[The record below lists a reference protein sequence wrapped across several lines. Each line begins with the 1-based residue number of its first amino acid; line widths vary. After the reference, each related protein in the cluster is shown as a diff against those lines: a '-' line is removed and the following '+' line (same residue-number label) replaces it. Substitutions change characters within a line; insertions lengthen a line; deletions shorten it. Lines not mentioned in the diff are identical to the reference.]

1 MRLACLQRSATMCS
15 PTLADRPCRPL
26 LVNFFGWFLIGLIVA
41 AVLPAWA
48 DTCSYTYSCGG
59 SSQCASLMGG
69 SSGTKSDSGPSV
81 NMDMCE
87 RGRLASIPGGSS
99 HCVCTSGNSSSASTG
114 GAMISN
120 TGNFKQDTLTNAVNL
135 MIVSNTKNP
144 IMSSFMQGAATG
156 FISSMFA
163 NNAEAQRQQQLMAQA
178 ILQRRQEQERQRRI
192 AEQQR
197 LDAMFARL
205 NSALKLEGVPFN
217 LSLKGMNSSS
227 PESLQLKGMGSS
239 GPDDL
244 KLKIADSTPTSY
256 GLKGLPGMYVGGPA
270 GGDSASSNASGNAP
284 GGAARPDTAAAA
296 PNPNLVSGPGT
307 GTTGPGIP
315 GLPGIYLDGVQPSQA
330 PQLAQAAQ
338 TLNGPERDAAQ
349 DAALQ
354 AAQKNATL
362 AAPSE
367 DPKVQNYQQSSQE
380 YQQALAANNTASQD
394 YQTAQTHVES
404 DRSAIEVART
414 QLNAIAPSVEQQK
427 AFDQMLA
434 ASKTDEEASM
444 LARQNFDST
453 AVHLSASRDRA
464 AAALAQTAA
473 PAPNLSPAP
482 TQTAASLSSSTVDL
496 THASQPVTAPLLRPA
511 TPRGGPITAPP
522 APVAAPVI
530 KKPIDIDACL
540 AAATHSS
547 APSATRPTVEQLRK
561 QLDVARET
569 LARLLET
576 HQRENE
582 NRAEWSKE
590 MKKGGIDIGYQAFD
604 LTAKFVLGHYA
615 ENAKEEAE
623 WAEKG
628 FQRTQDALKT
638 ETNLARQSSLEA
650 EIAAYQQEGARASHA
665 HELLEGAEQGTDQ
678 GGKLRDFRGLLND
691 NGGSYKEDNP
701 IAKAEK
707 GDLMPALDGFKQIVK
722 ITLSDKGVQETLAS
736 WVKHAEY
743 VPLIDRTVTIGGALI
758 DTGYDLT
765 VEYLGFYQLQQADQ
779 NSELFYRGA
788 APLQKKIQTTVGQL
802 KCFQ

>member
-1 MRLACLQRSATMCS
+1 MSVAFHDA
-15 PTLADRPCRPL
+15 A
-26 LVNFFGWFLIGLIVA
+26 IVA
-41 AVLPAWA
+41 TPNRVPGPRSVLRVLIIAGAISSAIAQFAYAQVATPTGVAVGPWRTGVSVTCPGGRVIPANTVISGP
-48 DTCSYTYSCGG
+48 DVTPEQLCGIG
-59 SSQCASLMGG
+59 SS
-69 SSGTKSDSGPSV
+69 SSGTS
-81 NMDMCE
+81 
-87 RGRLASIPGGSS
+87 
-99 HCVCTSGNSSSASTG
+99 STG

-120 TGNFKQDTLTNAVNL
+120 TGNFKQDMLTNSVNL
-135 MIVSNTKNP
+135 MIVSNTRNP
-144 IMSSFMQGAATG
+144 VMSSFMQGAATS

-163 NNAEAQRQQQLMAQA
+163 NNAEAQRQQQLMAQE
-178 ILQRRQEQERQRRI
+178 ILRRQQEQERQRRI

-205 NSALKLEGVPFN
+205 TSALKLEGLPFN
-217 LSLKGMNSSS
+217 LSSLKGMNSSS
-227 PESLQLKGMGSS
+227 PDSLQLKGMGSS

-244 KLKIADSTPTSY
+244 KLKIADSSPTSY
-256 GLKGLPGMYVGGPA
+256 GLKGLPGIYVGGPA
-270 GGDSASSNASGNAP
+270 GGDSASSNSP
-284 GGAARPDTAAAA
+284 GTAANPDPAAAA
-296 PNPNLVSGPGT
+296 ANPNLVSGPGS

-338 TLNGPERDAAQ
+338 TLNGPERAAAQ

-354 AAQKNATL
+354 AAQQNPTL

-367 DPKVQNYQQSSQE
+367 DPKVQSFQQATQE
-380 YQQALAANNTASQD
+380 YRQALTANSAATQD

-404 DRSAIEVART
+404 DRSAIDVARA
-414 QLNAIAPSVEQQK
+414 QLNAIAPSVEQQQ
-427 AFDQMLA
+427 AFNQMLSA
-434 ASKTDEEASM
+434 AKTDEEASM

-453 AVHLSASRDRA
+453 QVNLSASRDRA

-473 PAPNLSPAP
+473 PASNLSPAP

-496 THASQPVTAPLLRPA
+496 THASQPVSAPLLRSA
-511 TPRGGPITAPP
+511 SPRGGPITASP
-522 APVAAPVI
+522 APASVAAPAV
-530 KKPIDIDACL
+530 KRPIDIDACL
-540 AAATHSS
+540 AAATYSS
-547 APSATRPTVEQLRK
+547 ASPVARPTADQLRK
-561 QLDVARET
+561 QLDVARES

-582 NRAEWSKE
+582 NRADWSKE

-604 LTAKFVLGHYA
+604 LTTKFVLGRYA

-650 EIAAYQQEGARASHA
+650 EIAAYQQQGTRASHA

-691 NGGSYKEDNP
+691 NGGSYKDDNP
-701 IAKAEK
+701 IASAQK
-707 GDLMPALDGFKQIVK
+707 GDLMPALDGFKQTVK
-722 ITLSDKGVQETLAS
+722 ITLSDKAVQETLAS